1 MKRTASLL
9 LLLLAAACNGP
20 AHPPEENSPQAA
32 SSTTPPSAVRFEDVT
47 RAAGIGFVHS
57 HGGTG
62 EKYMIETLGS
72 GVCLLDFDSDGWPD
86 IYFVQSGAIPTD
98 PPRTG
103 PTGSM
108 LYRNRGD
115 ATFEDVTARAG
126 VGGVGYGMG
135 CTVADV
141 ENDGDEDLYV
151 TAFGRNTLYRNNGNG
166 TFTDVTQDAGVGDA
180 RWGSSAAFGDY
191 DNDSLPDLFVVNYVD
206 FTLGNNVYCGDLK
219 PGYRTYCHP
228 QTFSGLPDVL
238 YHNEGGGRFR
248 DVTKQAGLYDPSGK
262 GLGVVWGDFD
272 SDGWQDLYVANDSTP
287 NFLYHNNG
295 NGTFVEMGQVAGV
308 ALGEEGIPRAGM
320 GVAAGDCDEDGRE
333 DLFVTNLSQEPN
345 SLFRNL
351 GDNLFADE
359 TYPSGLGSPSLLA
372 LGFGTNFL
380 DADLDSRL
388 DIFVTNGHI
397 LDNVELYSDSITY
410 RQTPF
415 LFENLGGCRFRDV
428 SSTSGPYF
436 LSRDVGRGTAVGD
449 LNHDGAPDLLISA
462 NNLPAHLLLNRT
474 PRSSRHWIALRL
486 LGRHGSDALGARVE
500 VVAGGRSLWTQARSA
515 SSYLSQSDSVIELG
529 LGEADRVDRVRVW
542 WSGGRMEEFTS
553 LAGDRYHLIR
563 EGAGVSQEAGPGAA
577 WKR

>member
-1 MKRTASLL
+1 MKPAAGLL
-9 LLLLAAACNGP
+9 LVLLAGCTGP
-20 AHPPEENSPQAA
+20 AHSPGEESPQAA
-32 SSTTPPSAVRFEDVT
+32 TSPPASSSIRFEDVT
-47 RAAGIGFVHS
+47 SAAGITFVHS

-62 EKYMIETLGS
+62 EKYMMETLGS
-72 GVCLLDFDSDGWPD
+72 GVCLLDFDADGWPD
-86 IYFVQSGAIPTD
+86 IYFVQSGATPTD

-103 PTGSM
+103 PSGSI

-115 ATFEDVTARAG
+115 GTFEDVTSRAG

-135 CTVADV
+135 CTSTDMD
-141 ENDGDEDLYV
+141 NDGDEDLYV

-166 TFTDVTQDAGVGDA
+166 TFTDVTEEAGVGDR
-180 RWGSSAAFGDY
+180 RWGTSAAFGDY

-228 QTFSGLPDVL
+228 RTFNGLPDVL
-238 YHNEGGGRFR
+238 YHNEGGGKFR
-248 DVTKQAGLYDPSGK
+248 DVTKQAGLYDPGGK

-272 SDGWQDLYVANDSTP
+272 SDGWQDLYIANDSTP

-295 NGTFVEMGQVAGV
+295 NGTFVEIGQKAGV
-308 ALGEEGIPRAGM
+308 ALGEEGLPRAGM
-320 GVAAGDCDEDGRE
+320 GIAVGDCDEDGRE
-333 DLFVTNLSQEPN
+333 DLLVTNLSQEPN
-345 SLFRNL
+345 SFFRNL
-351 GDNLFADE
+351 GNDLFADE
-359 TYPSGLGSPSLLA
+359 TYPSGLGSPSLLT

-380 DADLDSRL
+380 DADLDSKL
-388 DIFVTNGHI
+388 DLFITNGHI

-415 LFENLGGCRFRDV
+415 LFENLGGCRFRDI

-436 LSRDVGRGTAVGD
+436 HSKDVGRGTAVGD
-449 LNHDGAPDLLISA
+449 LNHDGAPDLVVSA

-486 LGRHGSDALGARVE
+486 SGKRGGDALGARVE
-500 VVAGGRSLWTQARSA
+500 AVAGGKSLWAQVRSA
-515 SSYLSQSDSVIELG
+515 SSYLSQGDMVIELG
-529 LGEADRVDRVRVW
+529 LGEARTVERLRVW
-542 WSGGRMEEFTS
+542 WSGGKMEEFPS
-553 LAGDRYHLIR
+553 LEADRYYLIR
-563 EGAGVSQEAGPGAA
+563 EGAGSSQASGPGTA